1 MYNFKR
7 QMPQATRDKI
17 SQSMRGRKLSDTH
30 KQNISNALK
39 SAWSQV
45 PTTTTD
51 DLIGNTENNEDNT
64 STL

>member
-7 QMPQATRDKI
+7 QMPQTTRDKI
-17 SQSMRGRKLSDTH
+17 SQSMRGRKLTDTH

-39 SAWSQV
+39 NAWSQV

-64 STL
+64 STQ

>member
-7 QMPQATRDKI
+7 QMPQATKDKI

-39 SAWSQV
+39 SAWASV
-45 PTTTTD
+45 PQTTTD
-51 DLIGNTENNEDNT
+51 DLIGTSENNEDNT
-64 STL
+64 STQ